1 MRSNQARKN
10 PLPRLLGSD
19 GPAFEAIQGDHKTRG
34 TVVIN
39 DVVRPRKYRNNTSL
53 KGDLLDVETRRF
65 NLHFQTHPNF

>member
-34 TVVIN
+34 TVAIN
-39 DVVRPRKYRNNTSL
+39 YLVRPRKYGNNTSL
-53 KGDLLDVETRRF
+53 RGDLLDVETLRF
-65 NLHFQTHPNF
+65 NLHFQTHPNC